1 MTARFTP
8 TRLILLTGV
17 FITIFLNAAFFGN
30 ALEAFAGQPNLSLH
44 MLSLAL
50 LLLCLTV
57 LVAALLGIGRA
68 LKPVLIT
75 MVLVAA
81 PAAYFM
87 DTYNVVVDTD
97 MINNATATN
106 WAETRD
112 LLSWRLLAYLAAF
125 AVLPS
130 LVIAFAR
137 VVRSDTARAVRARL
151 LLIVSTLLVIG
162 ALLALSSGFYASYF
176 REHKSLRYYA
186 NPATPLYSLARYA
199 TSRTRT
205 GTQEVTAIGED
216 ARITEQDI
224 DRELVIM
231 VVGETARADHFSL
244 NGYARETNPQLA
256 REDVVSF
263 TQMSS
268 CGTSTAISVPCMFAI
283 YDRSD
288 FSDDKAQ
295 STENA
300 LDVLARS
307 GVNVLWR
314 DNNSSSKGVADRVAA
329 VDYRSPENNPV
340 CDEECRDMGMLDGL
354 QAYIDAHPTGDILVV
369 LHQMGSH
376 GPAYHKRYPQDFER
390 FTPTCDT
397 NELATCAAEQIT
409 NSYDNTILYTDH
421 FLDAAIQLLRANDNH
436 FETALM
442 YVSDH
447 GESLGESGVYLHG
460 MPYFVAPQ
468 AQTHVA
474 ALMWFGRN
482 FVDMDSTTLRAIR
495 DKPLSHDNVF
505 HTLLGMF
512 EVQSTVYDAQR
523 DILNIARS
531 AQTSTQR

>member
-376 GPAYHKRYPQDFER
+376 GPAYHKRYPQDFGR

>member
-1 MTARFTP
+1 M
-8 TRLILLTGV
+8 TGV

-268 CGTSTAISVPCMFAI
+268 CGTSTAISVPCMFA
-283 YDRSD
+283 
-288 FSDDKAQ
+288 
-295 STENA
+295 
-300 LDVLARS
+300 
-307 GVNVLWR
+307 
-314 DNNSSSKGVADRVAA
+314 
-329 VDYRSPENNPV
+329 
-340 CDEECRDMGMLDGL
+340 
-354 QAYIDAHPTGDILVV
+354 
-369 LHQMGSH
+369 
-376 GPAYHKRYPQDFER
+376 
-390 FTPTCDT
+390 
-397 NELATCAAEQIT
+397 
-409 NSYDNTILYTDH
+409 
-421 FLDAAIQLLRANDNH
+421 
-436 FETALM
+436 
-442 YVSDH
+442 
-447 GESLGESGVYLHG
+447 
-460 MPYFVAPQ
+460 
-468 AQTHVA
+468 
-474 ALMWFGRN
+474 
-482 FVDMDSTTLRAIR
+482 
-495 DKPLSHDNVF
+495 
-505 HTLLGMF
+505 
-512 EVQSTVYDAQR
+512 
-523 DILNIARS
+523 
-531 AQTSTQR
+531 